1 VKKLSVLS
9 VPLIGL
15 AGLAVWTQS
24 LAGAPADQP
33 AGVVVVDTVR
43 EGAVPGT
50 NDAASPAELSPR
62 SKPLTTAEATS
73 PSRKTMPL
81 NTAAAASSAPDA
93 PGSAL
98 TSPPVQM
105 AQTQATDSPAGVS
118 VGEDPGAVQHVAPT
132 QVTSPAVAATG
143 DSSAPVQPDDKGGLD
158 GSGDASDE

>member
-1 VKKLSVLS
+1 MKNLSVLS

-43 EGAVPGT
+43 QGAVPGT
-50 NDAASPAELSPR
+50 GDASSPAELSPR

-81 NTAAAASSAPDA
+81 NTAAPASSAPDVT
-93 PGSAL
+93 GSAPP
-98 TSPPVQM
+98 SAPVQM
-105 AQTQATDSPAGVS
+105 AQTQATDAPAGVS
-118 VGEDPGAVQHVAPT
+118 VGEDPGPVQHVAPT

-143 DSSAPVQPDDKGGLD
+143 NSSSPVKPDDKGGLD
-158 GSGDASDE
+158 GNGDASDG